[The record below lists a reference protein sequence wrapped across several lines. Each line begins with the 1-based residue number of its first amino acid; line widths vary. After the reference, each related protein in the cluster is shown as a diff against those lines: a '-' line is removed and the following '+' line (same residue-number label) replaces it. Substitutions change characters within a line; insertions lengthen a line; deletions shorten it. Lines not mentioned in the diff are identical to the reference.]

1 MSQIAIYP
9 GSFDPV
15 TNGHLDVIYR
25 AGAIFERV
33 VVAIAHNVNKAGLFT
48 PEERA
53 NLLQSVLGRDP
64 RFEVDIFSGLL
75 VDYVRRR
82 SADIVVRG
90 LRAVAD
96 FEYEFQLA
104 LMNRRLLPQVDTVF
118 LMTDER
124 NFYVSS
130 SLVKEVA
137 SFGGEVSDF
146 VPEVVRQALTKKLS
160 RESL

>member
-1 MSQIAIYP
+1 MARVAIYP

-15 TNGHLDVIYR
+15 TNGHIDVIER
-25 AGAIFERV
+25 ARSMFDRV
-33 VVAIAHNVNKAGLFT
+33 VVAIAHNPNKAGLFT
-48 PEERA
+48 PAERA
-53 NLLQSVLGRDP
+53 ALLASVLGKHENLEIDV
-64 RFEVDIFSGLL
+64 FDGLL

-82 SADIVVRG
+82 GAGVIVRG

-104 LMNRRLLPQVDTVF
+104 LMNRRLVPEVDTIF

-137 SFGGEVSDF
+137 SLGGDVSGF
-146 VPEVVRQALTKKLS
+146 VPPAVKTALHAKLG
-160 RESL
+160 RP

>member
-1 MSQIAIYP
+1 MTRTAIYP

-15 TNGHLDVIYR
+15 TNGHLDIISR
-25 AGAIFERV
+25 ALVVVDRV
-33 VVAIAHNVNKAGLFT
+33 VVAIAKNVRKKGLFS

-53 NLLQSVLGRDP
+53 ALLREVLGDDP
-64 RFEVDIFSGLL
+64 RIEVEIFNGLL
-75 VDYVRRR
+75 VEYAHQRN
-82 SADIVVRG
+82 ADVIVRG

-104 LMNRRLLPQVDTVF
+104 LMNRRLVPEVDTVF

-137 SFGGEVSDF
+137 AFGGDISGF
-146 VPEVVRQALTKKLS
+146 VPDPVRQAVEKKVAS
-160 RESL
+160 TAD

>member
-1 MSQIAIYP
+1 MPRVAIYP

-15 TNGHLDVIYR
+15 TNGHLDVIGR
-25 AGAIFERV
+25 ARSMFDHV

-48 PEERA
+48 PSERA
-53 NLLQSVLGRDP
+53 ALLTSVLGKDKQI
-64 RFEVDIFSGLL
+64 EIDIFNGLL

-82 SADIVVRG
+82 GAGIIVRG

-104 LMNRRLLPQVDTVF
+104 LMNRRLVPEIDTVF

-137 SFGGEVSDF
+137 SLGGDVSGF
-146 VPEVVRQALTKKLS
+146 VPAAVNAALHAKLG
-160 RESL
+160 RTG